1 MRRALFLVATM
12 APAVA
17 SADYVGLVET
27 DSLHPYVE
35 SRSLLQGA
43 SSRDASC
50 SNLYDDLMET
60 TGDELVELVRHA
72 DIDCISDLQW
82 MGDRPL
88 LQIAVSREEN
98 VIAVGNGIQR
108 TMQDYDGSSR
118 GGIKTLFNFLRM
130 VKDIHYWCM
139 IRRKSCSAEHW
150 TSVPTYSM
158 ERGSAAYAAVKGA
171 IDSFVDHALFLHR
184 GEEHADNL
192 WEVAVTVNDY
202 DMQEVYLRAV
212 RQWLDEWDDDYASR
226 SIFQDAMHKLL
237 DIVYQGHR
245 RKEDFGPVFG
255 TDLPLLHSFR
265 NFALDERWLDTSS
278 HWIMDR
284 CAIEL
289 GRYPLYRNTPNYDH
303 VVPVIK
309 TVLAT
314 HRDNPDARS
323 VWLRLIAEIDYNES
337 DQCERYGLCDWYGGD
352 GFNANFRDALF
363 VERLNCMTS
372 ACPADTVSL
381 HAQALGQSKLHLAC
395 RRLQSHAAFF
405 HDLFETD
412 CEPVP
417 EDVNSQLEIF
427 VFNDGRSCED
437 LESAAF
443 GRNPDSCSGIYW
455 EGDPS
460 DPETVARFVATEYT
474 PEESPRDPDLAIWNF
489 EHEYAHYLDGR
500 YNRYG
505 PYRGH
510 DPSIHW
516 WTEGLAEYFAAEVS
530 PYIEVPAF
538 RSPHS
543 LSDTLLYSG
552 RIPTRYAY
560 RHLAVRYFM
569 ENRRD
574 FIDSLLSYMRAGEF
588 SQYTAH
594 MAAEAPQ
601 YETEWQSWLGSGG
614 ALQALNRVRKVS
626 VTPDLGKLTVSWK
639 RVFGATGYRINWTPS
654 LQRHLEGGTRAVTD
668 GKTTS
673 VSIPD
678 LVAGRSYVVSVTA
691 TKAGLGDGPA
701 SYPAQITIPIPDT
714 AELSSSGGSIRI
726 DLTSVFR
733 ASGGAFAYEA
743 VSSDR
748 SLASAT
754 VAGSV
759 LTIAANDDGDGGLL
773 IVGVTATLPDGST
786 KRWEFVVTIMPSAE
800 RSWLRGW
807 RRALLEQLRDGSD

>member
-1 MRRALFLVATM
+1 MLRVLFLVAAM
-12 APAVA
+12 SPAAV

-35 SRSLLQGA
+35 SRSLLQGE
-43 SSRDASC
+43 SSRDDDC
-50 SNLYDDLMET
+50 SDLYDALMEI
-60 TGDELVELVRHA
+60 TGDKLVELVRHA
-72 DIDCISDLQW
+72 NLKCISDLEW
-82 MGDRPL
+82 MGERPL

-98 VIAVGNGIQR
+98 AIAVGDGIQR
-108 TMQDYDGSSR
+108 AMQDYDGSSR
-118 GGIKTLFNFLRM
+118 GGIKTLFNFLRV
-130 VKDIHYWCM
+130 VKDIRYWCT
-139 IRRKSCSAEHW
+139 IRRRSCSVEHW
-150 TSVPTYSM
+150 TSVRTYSM
-158 ERGSAAYAAVKGA
+158 ERGSAVYAAVKGA

-184 GEEHADNL
+184 GEEHGDNL
-192 WEVAVTVNDY
+192 WEVAVTINDY

-212 RQWLDEWDDDYASR
+212 RQWLDAWDDDYASR
-226 SIFQDAMHKLL
+226 SIFQDAIYELL
-237 DIVYQGHR
+237 GIVYRGHQR
-245 RKEDFGPVFG
+245 EEDFGPVFG
-255 TDLPLLHSFR
+255 TDLHLLHSFR
-265 NFALDERWLDTSS
+265 DFALDERWLGTSS

-284 CAIEL
+284 SAIEL
-289 GRYPLYRNTPNYDH
+289 GRYPKYKNTPNYDR

-314 HRDNPDARS
+314 RRDDPDAKS
-323 VWLRLIAEIDYNES
+323 VRLRLVAEIDYNDS

-363 VERLNCMTS
+363 VERLNCATS
-372 ACPADTVSL
+372 VCPADTISL
-381 HAQALGQSKLHLAC
+381 HAQALGQAKLHLAC

-417 EDVNSQLEIF
+417 DDINNHLEIF

-443 GRNPDSCSGIYW
+443 GGDPDSCSGIYW

-460 DPETVARFVATEYT
+460 DQETVARFVATEYT
-474 PEESPRDPDLAIWNF
+474 PEENPRDPDLAIWNF

-530 PYIEVPAF
+530 PYIGLPEF

-552 RIPTRYAY
+552 RIPTRYAH
-560 RHLAVRYFM
+560 RHLAVRYYM
-569 ENRRD
+569 ENRRG
-574 FIDSLLSYMRAGEF
+574 FIDSLLNYMRAGEF

-594 MAAEAPQ
+594 MAEEAPG
-601 YETEWQSWLGSGG
+601 YETEWQTWLGSGG

-626 VTPDLGKLTVSWK
+626 VTPSLGKLTVSWK
-639 RVFGATGYRINWTPS
+639 PVFGATGYSINWIPS
-654 LQRHLEGGTRAVTD
+654 LQRHLNGGTRAITD
-668 GKTTS
+668 DNATS
-673 VSIPD
+673 ISISD
-678 LVAGRSYVVSVTA
+678 VVAGMSYIVSVTA
-691 TKAGLGDGPA
+691 TKAGLRDGPP
-701 SYPAQITIPIPDT
+701 SYPLQITTPIPDT
-714 AELSSSGGSIRI
+714 AELSSSGESIRI
-726 DLTSVFR
+726 DLTSVFD

-743 VSSDR
+743 APSDP
-748 SLASAT
+748 SLAGVT

-759 LTIAANDDGDGGLL
+759 LTITANDDGDGGLL
-773 IVGVTATLPDGST
+773 IVGVTANVPDGST
-786 KRWEFVVTIMPSAE
+786 RRWEFVVTITPSDA
-800 RSWLRGW
+800 RSWLSGW
-807 RRALLEQLRDGSD
+807 RRGLLEQLRDASD